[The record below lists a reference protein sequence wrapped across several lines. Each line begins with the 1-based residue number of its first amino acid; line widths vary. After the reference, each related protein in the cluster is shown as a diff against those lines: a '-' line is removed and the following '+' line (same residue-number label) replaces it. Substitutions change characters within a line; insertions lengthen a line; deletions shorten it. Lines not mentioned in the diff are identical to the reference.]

1 MFIKKDLR
9 KIDVILKDP
18 ESIPFLK
25 LARRPAEWNGSL
37 KTLINSSNIHM
48 LTPLETLSVYE
59 SKITDIS
66 ALSKLEHTSIKQI
79 NVGRNPITSIP
90 SDLALLDTLKDFWAD
105 DCEVAGELPAA
116 FYGMSNLEQIRMSG
130 NKLTHMD
137 DSKIAQLKNLKVLCL
152 DNNQITELPPNL
164 GKLKAL
170 ESLLVR
176 SNLLVNI
183 PEVIFSNP
191 CLSNLKVSEATE
203 ECENETRFAPNP
215 LLLSLLLSLSL
226 SCSRRSCCT

>member
-1 MFIKKDLR
+1 
-9 KIDVILKDP
+9 
-18 ESIPFLK
+18 
-25 LARRPAEWNGSL
+25 
-37 KTLINSSNIHM
+37 
-48 LTPLETLSVYE
+48 
-59 SKITDIS
+59 
-66 ALSKLEHTSIKQI
+66 
-79 NVGRNPITSIP
+79 
-90 SDLALLDTLKDFWAD
+90 
-105 DCEVAGELPAA
+105 
-116 FYGMSNLEQIRMSG
+116 MSG